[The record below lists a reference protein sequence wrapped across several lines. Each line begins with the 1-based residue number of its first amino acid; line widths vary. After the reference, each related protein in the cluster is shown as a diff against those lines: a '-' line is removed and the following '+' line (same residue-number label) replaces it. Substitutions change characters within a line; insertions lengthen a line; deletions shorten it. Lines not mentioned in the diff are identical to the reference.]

1 VEDEEQEEEEEPVR
15 REEAEETH
23 SDDDDDDDD
32 DDEEEEEEEAHS
44 EDEGLGSLPF
54 DLDLTLRW
62 EPPEDETP
70 YLEAYAAL
78 DPRLTPQSK
87 APYRRGVS
95 RLPELPYAYADRVLV
110 PAGKRYMI

>member
-1 VEDEEQEEEEEPVR
+1 MEDEEEEEEPVR

-23 SDDDDDDDD
+23 SDNDDDD
-32 DDEEEEEEEAHS
+32 EEEEEEAHS